1 MWTPEEAHNVDLLI
15 VSLKYG
21 SLRGALQDIQTIV
34 GENTTVMSLMNG
46 VDSEEIIAEKI
57 DKITYFI
64 LLYQGG
70 HHRRK
75 KMDIILIQKQRSGFI
90 LENYNNHT
98 KANE

>member
-1 MWTPEEAHNVDLLI
+1 
-15 VSLKYG
+15 
-21 SLRGALQDIQTIV
+21 
-34 GENTTVMSLMNG
+34 MSLMNG

-57 DKITYFI
+57 DKSHIYTP
-64 LLYQGG
+64 LSRW